1 MELELEAY
9 IKSNEETPSMLIP
22 ICLEQIR
29 ELEVSTAIVD
39 EKVQTLLS
47 TLEVLKGER
56 SGLNARKAAL
66 GSLLAPIRKLPNELL
81 SVIFRNTIQQPAVMG
96 RHDRRTLTQVRC
108 VCKRWDVVATSTPTF
123 WRNFQV
129 DRLEYRCRTAGL
141 INGLKTWFSRAGVG
155 APLRL
160 SLGAIDHPH
169 NKESRHQFARFF
181 TSSRWNWYELH
192 LNLETTTLLRIF
204 ENITLK
210 DSKPWRFL
218 TRLALNITP
227 IGHIDIDLGDQ
238 ILPSLNHLN
247 LSFGLYEELAQE
259 VDPEDFPHAI
269 FRHTSVAMLCLT
281 YSTIF
286 NHRWLPR
293 LLNPESFPALRH
305 LALVD
310 IEIRGNATQPLLDT
324 HPTIL
329 HVETLVVRGDMTS
342 FALNY
347 LTLPSLKSLQLITIQ
362 DSYSGSNTFGASD
375 SLVEF
380 VKRSK
385 LHLETISLEKA
396 NLPPEINAKI
406 VRRTRSCQTLQVALP
421 DFINLLDGSART
433 SRSLRTIIC
442 TEPIFD
448 GRPQWWRPEEPINHL
463 HTWHSPHTLTI
474 VSPDPKPDSTRFE
487 GGSCKGLERLLQ
499 DGLVKFVQSV
509 DELGYDLRVIPPYK
523 AEGPFYMPVHE

>member
-66 GSLLAPIRKLPNELL
+66 ESLLAPIRKLPNELL
-81 SVIFRNTIQQPAVMG
+81 SVIFRNTIQQPA
-96 RHDRRTLTQVRC
+96 
-108 VCKRWDVVATSTPTF
+108 RWDVVATSTPTF

-269 FRHTSVAMLCLT
+269 FRTHVCRNA
-281 YSTIF
+281 
-286 NHRWLPR
+286 
-293 LLNPESFPALRH
+293 FP
-305 LALVD
+305 
-310 IEIRGNATQPLLDT
+310 
-324 HPTIL
+324 
-329 HVETLVVRGDMTS
+329 HV
-342 FALNY
+342 FHY
-347 LTLPSLKSLQLITIQ
+347 IQPSL
-362 DSYSGSNTFGASD
+362 AA
-375 SLVEF
+375 
-380 VKRSK
+380 
-385 LHLETISLEKA
+385 KA
-396 NLPPEINAKI
+396 
-406 VRRTRSCQTLQVALP
+406 
-421 DFINLLDGSART
+421 
-433 SRSLRTIIC
+433 
-442 TEPIFD
+442 
-448 GRPQWWRPEEPINHL
+448 PQP
-463 HTWHSPHTLTI
+463 
-474 VSPDPKPDSTRFE
+474 
-487 GGSCKGLERLLQ
+487 
-499 DGLVKFVQSV
+499 
-509 DELGYDLRVIPPYK
+509 
-523 AEGPFYMPVHE
+523 